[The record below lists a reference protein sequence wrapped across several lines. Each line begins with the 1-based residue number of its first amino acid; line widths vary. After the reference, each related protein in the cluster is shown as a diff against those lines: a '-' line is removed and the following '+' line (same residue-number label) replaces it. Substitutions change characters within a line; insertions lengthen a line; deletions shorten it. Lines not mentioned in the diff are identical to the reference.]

1 MRLIIVA
8 LAAALL
14 LAACAEDNIKSTDI
28 VTRIP
33 WPDEERAT
41 YRVLDDDG
49 DEVGTLEMTVDPE
62 GADAYLLRQNF
73 SFPGKE
79 FTNDAVVVVARA
91 DLQPLRTTY
100 VIDGPDGVANCTAE
114 YEGSDVTVLNER
126 EDGERTDT
134 LDVPNIAYD
143 SWSDLF
149 IWRTIDFSQGFDI
162 EYADIVACQAPAPPQ
177 RLAVKL
183 DVTGGEMIEV
193 PAGAFDTWLVEID
206 AGRDQKAWFTT
217 DDAHILVRYDNGDQ
231 IFELIEY
238 SGNGSLTWRIAVG
251 LGIGVAL
258 PPTSA
263 MHSTNITNAARI
275 ASTSQAMRTIPSLTA
290 WLLEV
295 DSYKLIIGA

>member
-1 MRLIIVA
+1 MRVIILA
-8 LAAALL
+8 LAAILL
-14 LAACAEDNIKSTDI
+14 LAACTEDNIKATDI
-28 VTRIP
+28 VTEIP
-33 WPDEERAT
+33 WPDQERAS

-49 DEVGTLEMTVDPE
+49 EEVGTLEMSVRPE
-62 GADAYLLRQNF
+62 GDDAYLLRQDF
-73 SFPGKE
+73 TFPGDD
-79 FTNDAVVVVARA
+79 FTNNAAVVVGRS
-91 DLQPLRTTY
+91 DLQPRSTTY
-100 VIDGPDGVANCTAE
+100 VIEGPDGVASCRAD
-114 YEGSDVTVLNER
+114 YEGSDVTVVNER

-134 LDVPNIAYD
+134 LDVPHVAYD

-149 IWRTIDFSQGFDI
+149 VWRTIDFSQGFEI

-183 DVTGGEMIEV
+183 EITGGETIEV
-193 PAGAFDTWLVEID
+193 PAGSFDTWRVEID

-231 IFELIEY
+231 IFELIDYGENV
-238 SGNGSLTWRIAVG
+238 SVAWSVAVG

-263 MHSTNITNAARI
+263 RHSTNITNAAKI

-290 WLLEV
+290 GLQAV
-295 DSYKLIIGA
+295 DSYDRS

>member
-1 MRLIIVA
+1 MRPIIAA
-8 LAAALL
+8 LASVLL
-14 LAACAEDNIKSTDI
+14 LAACAEDNIRATDI

-49 DEVGTLEMTVDPE
+49 EEVGALVMTVASERSDT
-62 GADAYLLRQNF
+62 YLLGQSF
-73 SFPGKE
+73 SFPEAG
-79 FTNDAVVVVARA
+79 FTNEAEVTVARA
-91 DLQPLRTTY
+91 DLQPRRTTY
-100 VIDGPDGVANCTAE
+100 VIDGPDGVASCTAL
-114 YEGSDVTVLNER
+114 YEGSDVIVTNVR
-126 EDGERTDT
+126 EDGELTDT

-149 IWRTIDFSQGFDI
+149 IWRTINFSQGFDI

-183 DVTGGEMIEV
+183 EVTGGETIEV
-193 PAGAFDTWLVEID
+193 PAGTFDTWRVEID

-238 SGNGSLTWRIAVG
+238 SGNGSLTWRVGVG
-251 LGIGVAL
+251 LGIGVAS

-275 ASTSQAMRTIPSLTA
+275 ASTSQATRTIPSLTDR
-290 WLLEV
+290 LLEV
-295 DSYKLIIGA
+295 VSYKPIIGS

>member
-1 MRLIIVA
+1 MRLIIAA

-28 VTRIP
+28 VTQIP
-33 WPDEERAT
+33 WPDDERAT

-49 DEVGTLEMTVDPE
+49 EEVGSLVMTVASE
-62 GADAYLLRQNF
+62 GSDAYLLGQSF
-73 SFPGKE
+73 SFPE
-79 FTNDAVVVVARA
+79 ADFTNDAGVIVGRTG
-91 DLQPLRTTY
+91 LIPRGTTY
-100 VIDGPDGVANCTAE
+100 VIDGPEGVASCDAV
-114 YEGSDVTVLNER
+114 YQGSDVTVLNIR

-149 IWRTIDFSQGFDI
+149 LWRTIDFSQGFEV

-183 DVTGGEMIEV
+183 EVTGGEMIDV
-193 PAGAFDTWLVEID
+193 PAGTFDTWLVEID

-231 IFELIEY
+231 VFELIEY
-238 SGNGSLTWRIAVG
+238 SGNGSLIWRVAGG

-263 MHSTNITNAARI
+263 MHSTKITNDARS

-290 WLLEV
+290 RLLEV
-295 DSYKLIIGA
+295 ASYNQS

>member
-1 MRLIIVA
+1 MRPIIVA
-8 LAAALL
+8 LAAVLL
-14 LAACAEDNIKSTDI
+14 LAACAEDNIKATDI

-33 WPDEERAT
+33 WPDTERAT

-49 DEVGTLEMTVDPE
+49 EEVGTLEMSVDPE
-62 GADAYLLRQNF
+62 GDDAYLLGQHF
-73 SFPGKE
+73 SFPGRE
-79 FTNDAVVVVARA
+79 FTNDAAAVVGRA
-91 DLQPLRTTY
+91 ELQPRRTTY
-100 VIDGPDGVANCTAE
+100 VIDGPDGVASCSAE
-114 YEGSDVTVLNER
+114 YEGSDVTVLNIR

-149 IWRTIDFSQGFDI
+149 IWRTIDFAQGFEI

-177 RLAVKL
+177 RLSVKL
-183 DVTGGEMIEV
+183 EVTGGEMIDV
-193 PAGAFDTWLVEID
+193 PAGTFDTWRVEID

-238 SGNGSLTWRIAVG
+238 SGNGSLTSRIGVG
-251 LGIGVAL
+251 RGIGVAL

-263 MHSTNITNAARI
+263 RHSTNITNAARI

-290 WLLEV
+290 RLLEV
-295 DSYKLIIGA
+295 DPCNRS

>member
-1 MRLIIVA
+1 MRLIIAA
-8 LAAALL
+8 LAAVLL
-14 LAACAEDNIKSTDI
+14 LAACAEDNIKATDI
-28 VTRIP
+28 VSRIP

-49 DEVGTLEMTVDPE
+49 EEVGTLEMSVAPE
-62 GADAYLLRQNF
+62 GADAYLLRQDF
-73 SFPGKE
+73 VFPADE
-79 FTNDAVVVVARA
+79 FTNNAAVVVGRA
-91 DLQPLRTTY
+91 DLQPRRTTY
-100 VIDGPDGVANCTAE
+100 VIDGPDGVASCSAQ
-114 YEGSDVTVLNER
+114 YEGSDVTVLNLR

-149 IWRTIDFSQGFDI
+149 IWRTIDFAQGFEI

-177 RLAVKL
+177 RLAVRL
-183 DVTGGEMIEV
+183 EVTGGETIEV
-193 PAGAFDTWLVEID
+193 PAGTFDTWRVEID

-238 SGNGSLTWRIAVG
+238 SGNGSLTWSVG
-251 LGIGVAL
+251 VGFGIGVAS

-263 MHSTNITNAARI
+263 RHSTNITNAARI

-295 DSYKLIIGA
+295 DSYNRS

>member
-1 MRLIIVA
+1 MRPMIVA
-8 LAAALL
+8 VAAVLL
-14 LAACAEDNIKSTDI
+14 LVACAEDNIKATDI

-33 WPDEERAT
+33 WPDEERAA

-49 DEVGTLEMTVDPE
+49 DEVGTLEMSVTPGGD
-62 GADAYLLRQNF
+62 DAYLLGQNF
-73 SFPGKE
+73 AFPDKK
-79 FTNDAVVVVARA
+79 FTNEAAVVVGRA

-100 VIDGPDGVANCTAE
+100 VIDGPDGVASCSAD
-114 YEGSDVTVLNER
+114 YLGSDVTVLNVR

-149 IWRTIDFSQGFDI
+149 IWRTIDFSQGFEI

-177 RLAVKL
+177 RLAVSL
-183 DVTGGEMIEV
+183 AVTSREMIDV
-193 PAGAFDTWLVEID
+193 PAGAFETWRVEID

-217 DDAHILVRYDNGDQ
+217 DGAHILVRYDNGDQ

-238 SGNGSLTWRIAVG
+238 SGNGSLAWTVGAG
-251 LGIGVAL
+251 LGMGVAS

-263 MHSTNITNAARI
+263 RHSTNMTNAANI

-290 WLLEV
+290 RLLEV
-295 DSYKLIIGA
+295 DSYNRS

>member
-1 MRLIIVA
+1 MRLIIPA
-8 LAAALL
+8 LAAVLL
-14 LAACAEDNIKSTDI
+14 FAACTEDNIKATDI
-28 VTRIP
+28 VTQIP
-33 WPDEERAT
+33 WPDAERAS

-49 DEVGTLEMTVDPE
+49 EEVGTLEMSVSPE
-62 GADAYLLRQNF
+62 GEDAYLLRQDF
-73 SFPGKE
+73 IFPGDD
-79 FTNDAVVVVARA
+79 FTNNAAVVVGRS
-91 DLQPLRTTY
+91 DLQPRSTTY
-100 VIDGPDGVANCTAE
+100 VIEGPDGVASCSAD
-114 YEGSDVTVLNER
+114 YEDSDVTVVNER

-134 LDVPNIAYD
+134 LDVPHVAYD

-149 IWRTIDFSQGFDI
+149 VWRTIDFSQGFEI

-183 DVTGGEMIEV
+183 EVTGGETIEV
-193 PAGAFDTWLVEID
+193 PAGSFATWRVVID

-231 IFELIEY
+231 IFELIDYGENV
-238 SGNGSLTWRIAVG
+238 SVAWSVAVG

-263 MHSTNITNAARI
+263 RHSTNITNAAKI

-290 WLLEV
+290 GLQAA
-295 DSYKLIIGA
+295 DSYDRS

>member
-1 MRLIIVA
+1 MRPIIVA
-8 LAAALL
+8 LAAVLL
-14 LAACAEDNIKSTDI
+14 LAACAEDNIKATDI

-33 WPDEERAT
+33 WPDTERAT

-49 DEVGTLEMTVDPE
+49 EEVGTLEMSVDPE
-62 GADAYLLRQNF
+62 GDDAYLLGQHF
-73 SFPGKE
+73 SFPGRE
-79 FTNDAVVVVARA
+79 FTNDAAAVVGRA
-91 DLQPLRTTY
+91 ELQPRRTTY
-100 VIDGPDGVANCTAE
+100 VIDGPDGVASCSAE
-114 YEGSDVTVLNER
+114 YEGSDVTVLNIR

-149 IWRTIDFSQGFDI
+149 IWRTIDFAQGFEI

-177 RLAVKL
+177 RLSVKL
-183 DVTGGEMIEV
+183 EVTGGEMIDV
-193 PAGAFDTWLVEID
+193 PAGTFDTWRLEID

-238 SGNGSLTWRIAVG
+238 SGNGSLTWRVGVG
-251 LGIGVAL
+251 LGIGVAS

-275 ASTSQAMRTIPSLTA
+275 ASTSQATRTIPSLTA
-290 WLLEV
+290 RLLAV
-295 DSYKLIIGA
+295 HSYDRS

>member
-1 MRLIIVA
+1 MRPILFA
-8 LAAALL
+8 LAALLL
-14 LAACAEDNIKSTDI
+14 LAACTEDNIKATDI
-28 VTRIP
+28 VTQIP

-49 DEVGTLEMTVDPE
+49 EEVGTLEMTVDPK
-62 GADAYLLRQNF
+62 GDDAYLLRQHF
-73 SFPGKE
+73 TFPE
-79 FTNDAVVVVARA
+79 ADFTNEADVVVGRG
-91 DLQPLRTTY
+91 DLQPRHTTY
-100 VIDGPDGVANCTAE
+100 VIEGPDGAASCIAE
-114 YEGSDVTVLNER
+114 YAGSDVTVINVR

-134 LDVPNIAYD
+134 LDVPNVAYD

-183 DVTGGEMIEV
+183 EVTGGETIEV
-193 PAGAFDTWLVEID
+193 PAGSFETWRLEID

-238 SGNGSLTWRIAVG
+238 TGNGSLTWRVGVG

-263 MHSTNITNAARI
+263 RHSTNITNAASI
-275 ASTSQAMRTIPSLTA
+275 ASTSQAMRTIPSLTSRLFA
-290 WLLEV
+290 A
-295 DSYKLIIGA
+295 DSYFRS

>member
-8 LAAALL
+8 LAAVLL
-14 LAACAEDNIKSTDI
+14 LTACAEDNIKSTDI
-28 VTRIP
+28 VTQIP

-41 YRVLDDDG
+41 YRVLDDEG
-49 DEVGTLEMTVDPE
+49 EEVGVLVMTVASE
-62 GADAYLLRQNF
+62 GSDAYLLGQSF
-73 SFPGKE
+73 SFPE
-79 FTNDAVVVVARA
+79 ADFTNEAEVNVARA
-91 DLQPLRTTY
+91 GLQPLSTTY
-100 VIDGPDGVANCTAE
+100 VIDGPDGVASCTAL
-114 YEGSDVTVLNER
+114 YDGSDVTVTNLR

-134 LDVPNIAYD
+134 LDVPNVAYD

-149 IWRTIDFSQGFDI
+149 LWRTINFSQGFEV

-183 DVTGGEMIEV
+183 EVIGGEMIDV
-193 PAGAFDTWLVEID
+193 PAGTFDTWLVEID

-231 IFELIEY
+231 VFELIEY
-238 SGNGSLTWRIAVG
+238 SGNGSLIWRAAGG

-263 MHSTNITNAARI
+263 MHSTKITNAARS

-290 WLLEV
+290 RLLEV
-295 DSYKLIIGA
+295 DSYDQS

>member
-1 MRLIIVA
+1 MRRIIVA

-14 LAACAEDNIKSTDI
+14 LAACAEDNIKSADI
-28 VTRIP
+28 VTQIP

-49 DEVGTLEMTVDPE
+49 DEVGALVMTVAIERSD
-62 GADAYLLRQNF
+62 GYLLSQSF
-73 SFPGKE
+73 SFPGDN
-79 FTNDAVVVVARA
+79 FTNDAEVLVDRA
-91 DLQPLRTTY
+91 SLQPRRTTY
-100 VIDGPDGVANCTAE
+100 VIDGPDGIASCTAV
-114 YEGSDVTVLNER
+114 YAGSDVTVLNER

-149 IWRTIDFSQGFDI
+149 LWRTIDFSQGFEV

-183 DVTGGEMIEV
+183 EVSGGETIDV
-193 PAGAFDTWLVEID
+193 PAGTFDTWRVEID

-238 SGNGSLTWRIAVG
+238 SGNGSLTALVAVG
-251 LGIGVAL
+251 FWIGVES

-275 ASTSQAMRTIPSLTA
+275 ASTSQATRTIPSLTA
-290 WLLEV
+290 RLLEF
-295 DSYKLIIGA
+295 DSSHQS

>member
-1 MRLIIVA
+1 MRLIIFA
-8 LAAALL
+8 LAAVLL
-14 LAACAEDNIKSTDI
+14 LAACTEDNIRATDI

-49 DEVGTLEMTVDPE
+49 DEVGQLLMTVELFDDDVYILKQFFRFPE
-62 GADAYLLRQNF
+62 AD
-73 SFPGKE
+73 
-79 FTNDAVVVVARA
+79 FTNSAEVTVNRN
-91 DLQPLRTTY
+91 DLQPIRSAY
-100 VIDGPDGVANCTAE
+100 SIDGPDGTAFCTAV
-114 YEGSDVTVLNER
+114 YAGSDVTVFNER
-126 EDGERTDT
+126 EDGERTDE
-134 LDVPNIAYD
+134 LDVPNVAYD

-183 DVTGGEMIEV
+183 EVFAGKPIDV
-193 PAGAFDTWLVEID
+193 PAGTFDTWRVEID

-238 SGNGSLTWRIAVG
+238 SGNGSLTWRVGVG
-251 LGIGVAL
+251 LGIGVAS

-263 MHSTNITNAARI
+263 MHSTKITNAARI

-290 WLLEV
+290 RLLAV
-295 DSYKLIIGA
+295 DSYNRS

>member
-1 MRLIIVA
+1 MRLIIIA
-8 LAAALL
+8 LAAVLL
-14 LAACAEDNIKSTDI
+14 LAACTEDNIKATDI
-28 VTRIP
+28 VSEIP

-49 DEVGTLEMTVDPE
+49 EEVGTLQMSVAPE
-62 GADAYLLRQNF
+62 GDDAYLLRQDYV
-73 SFPGKE
+73 FPGTE
-79 FTNDAVVVVARA
+79 FTNSAAVVVGRA
-91 DLQPLRTTY
+91 DLQPRQTTY
-100 VIDGPDGVANCTAE
+100 VIDGPDGSASCSADYV
-114 YEGSDVTVLNER
+114 GSDVTVVNVR

-134 LDVPNIAYD
+134 LDVPHVAYD

-149 IWRTIDFSQGFDI
+149 VWRTIDFSQGFEI

-183 DVTGGEMIEV
+183 EVTGGETIDV
-193 PAGAFDTWLVEID
+193 PAGSFDTWRVEID

-238 SGNGSLTWRIAVG
+238 SGNGSLTWGVAVG

-263 MHSTNITNAARI
+263 RHSTNITNAARI

-290 WLLEV
+290 GLLAA
-295 DSYKLIIGA
+295 DSYNGS

>member
-1 MRLIIVA
+1 MRLLIVA
-8 LAAALL
+8 LASVLL
-14 LAACAEDNIKSTDI
+14 LAACAEDNIKSNDI
-28 VTRIP
+28 VTQIP

-41 YRVLDDDG
+41 YRVLDDNG
-49 DEVGTLEMTVDPE
+49 DEVGTLEMSVDTE
-62 GADAYLLRQNF
+62 GADAYLLRQDF
-73 SFPGKE
+73 VFPADE
-79 FTNDAVVVVARA
+79 FTNNAAVVVARA
-91 DLQPLRTTY
+91 DLQPRRTTY
-100 VIDGPDGVANCTAE
+100 VIDGPDGVASCSAQ
-114 YEGSDVTVLNER
+114 YEGSDVTVLNVR

-134 LDVPNIAYD
+134 LAVPTVAYD

-149 IWRTIDFSQGFDI
+149 LWRTIDFSQGFEI

-183 DVTGGEMIEV
+183 EVTGGETIDV
-193 PAGAFDTWLVEID
+193 PAGTFDTWRVEID

-231 IFELIEY
+231 VFELIEY

-275 ASTSQAMRTIPSLTA
+275 ASTSQAMRTTPSLTA
-290 WLLEV
+290 RLLEV
-295 DSYKLIIGA
+295 DSYNSS